1 MIQDNDGNGK
11 PDFGSVIQSFGML
24 GIIGSLLFVGLEMR
38 QTQKIAIAG
47 QTSSAI
53 GINSTSSK
61 SDGRQRLRCSI
72 HLLRKNYDYEFSPIE
87 ISHRNAIHLG
97 YFLYENDFYQFRE
110 GLMDQ
115 ATWDSKIAGLKGL
128 YNQCSMRSIYNTR
141 SATFSKDFV
150 EIIESFPDNCDNK

>member
-1 MIQDNDGNGK
+1 MMCNGK

-47 QTSSAI
+47 QHQARSALTAQVVRAMDDK
-53 GINSTSSK
+53 GF
-61 SDGRQRLRCSI
+61 DVQSI
-72 HLLRKNYDYEFSPIE
+72 YFEKNYDYEFSPIE

>member
-1 MIQDNDGNGK
+1 MDDKGF
-11 PDFGSVIQSFGML
+11 DVQSIYF
-24 GIIGSLLFVGLEMR
+24 E
-38 QTQKIAIAG
+38 
-47 QTSSAI
+47 
-53 GINSTSSK
+53 
-61 SDGRQRLRCSI
+61 
-72 HLLRKNYDYEFSPIE
+72 KNYDYEFSPIE

-150 EIIESFPDNCDNK
+150 EIIESFRIIVTTNNFKNIINHDFYNYLTLANGFFF